1 MERGGA
7 FVLRIQLRVFIL
19 GSRARLERM
28 PKMPGI
34 VVLSAIKPPEPPK
47 ELSSAGAQQWRTVMR
62 RYRIDEPDTELSSSG
77 TAK

>member
-34 VVLSAIKPPEPPK
+34 VVLSAEKPPEPPK
-47 ELSSAGAQQWRTVMR
+47 ELSSAGAQ
-62 RYRIDEPDTELSSSG
+62 L
-77 TAK
+77 